1 MGHLNTDTPWRNE
14 LKIPGWIFE
23 EFERSLG
30 HVAELAQMIG
40 KPARTGGSKA
50 VCLCCGRRLST
61 LTKRTG
67 YACLVARLEHFHAV
81 AGLFRRFAK
90 QCPSP
95 DEYKAMYVRVMVPTR
110 NMMGFLRH
118 CVKCGA
124 EFSVS
129 GADDYVNQKH
139 CREDCAG

>member
-1 MGHLNTDTPWRNE
+1 MSDLDADTSWRDG
-14 LKIPGWIFE
+14 LQIPGWIFE

-40 KPARTGGSKA
+40 KPAPPGSKTI
-50 VCLCCGRRLST
+50 CLCCGRRLST

-81 AGLFRRFAK
+81 ASLFRRFAK

-110 NMMGFLRH
+110 NLMGFLRH

-129 GADDYVNQKH
+129 SADAYANQKH
-139 CREDCAG
+139 CGADCAG